1 MQQTLMRCNFSHTD
15 TEQLSRLTNCASP
28 LLCIHSCAAYGAA
41 TLCALLAGSE
51 ETYERVAG
59 DQEALASLVA
69 VLQVPQLDTQKA
81 ALLALCSLVPS
92 AQGGKSARKEWGR
105 GGVAAAAA
113 SGQRE
118 FQVRRCR

>member
-1 MQQTLMRCNFSHTD
+1 MT
-15 TEQLSRLTNCASP
+15 ASP
-28 LLCIHSCAAYGAA
+28 RLLPTHSCAAYGAA

-81 ALLALCSLVPS
+81 ALLALCGLVPS

-105 GGVAAAAA
+105 GGVAAA

-118 FQVRRCR
+118 FQVMRLPLMELVPTRLSCA